1 MADSKAEDI
10 QSRHPN
16 VKSSLRLWSDNEP
29 LAPVICH
36 SSTSWK
42 YLYVKGQV
50 LPPKGRAQAHLV
62 ARHYACSDDIEFDDI
77 GGIGQVLA
85 QWLDEIENND
95 PSIAAFAKAGEIE
108 ALLWVAIFGYDEI
121 DTPLVTTELATR
133 AEQAGMKILIEN
145 YTVIDENTGNP
156 AKSFFGFNV

>member
-1 MADSKAEDI
+1 MADSKAIDI
-10 QSRHPN
+10 QSRRPN
-16 VKSSLRLWSDNEP
+16 VKASLRLWSDNEP

-42 YLYVKGQV
+42 HLYVKGQV

-62 ARHYACSDDIEFDDI
+62 TRHYASSDDIEFDNID
-77 GGIGQVLA
+77 GIDQVLA
-85 QWLDEIENND
+85 QWL
-95 PSIAAFAKAGEIE
+95 
-108 ALLWVAIFGYDEI
+108 DEI

-133 AEQAGMKILIEN
+133 AEQTGVKILIEN
-145 YTVIDENTGNP
+145 YTVMDENTGNP